1 MGNYFILYGRF
12 KRLFTTMTK
21 EKIKELLLSRD
32 KELRLLG
39 LSYLNED
46 KKSPELWINARYMV
60 SLSAE
65 PYGFNIL
72 FKDLYAVISV
82 WSYERFSETYL
93 TNIFSKILTPYINY
107 CYK

>member
-1 MGNYFILYGRF
+1 
-12 KRLFTTMTK
+12 MTK

-46 KKSPELWINARYMV
+46 KNSPELWINSHYTV
-60 SLSAE
+60 SLLTETFGSA
-65 PYGFNIL
+65 IL
-72 FKDLYAVISV
+72 FKDLYTIITT
-82 WSYERFSETYL
+82 WDYKELYENSLMDT
-93 TNIFSKILTPYINY
+93 FSKILTLYINY

>member
-1 MGNYFILYGRF
+1 
-12 KRLFTTMTK
+12 MTK

-46 KKSPELWINARYMV
+46 KNSSELWINPNYKVM
-60 SLSAE
+60 LSANK
-65 PYGFNIL
+65 PFGFSIL
-72 FKDLYAVISV
+72 FKDVYIIITTWDYDDL
-82 WSYERFSETYL
+82 SEESL
-93 TNIFSKILTPYINY
+93 TDTFSKILITYINY

>member
-1 MGNYFILYGRF
+1 
-12 KRLFTTMTK
+12 MTK

-46 KKSPELWINARYMV
+46 KNSPKLCSTFAENWPCACEFYYTPSLPINGQSLTMTFKDIYDFIIYRNYAMV
-60 SLSAE
+60 SDNFLA
-65 PYGFNIL
+65 
-72 FKDLYAVISV
+72 D
-82 WSYERFSETYL
+82 T
-93 TNIFSKILTPYINY
+93 FSKILTPYINY